1 MGNLL
6 RPNDRG
12 LRVAEQQLNNRIL
25 NLKNEEMMTVKDYT
39 PTRREYFK
47 VRILDKGTNK
57 EITIVKIGKNDSLS
71 EAIRNIAGNM
81 GYLRNQITYEFM

>member
-1 MGNLL
+1 M
-6 RPNDRG
+6 
-12 LRVAEQQLNNRIL
+12 RVIE
-25 NLKNEEMMTVKDYT
+25 DYT
-39 PTRREYFK
+39 PTHREYFK

-81 GYLRNQITYEFM
+81 EYLRSEITYEFV

>member
-1 MGNLL
+1 M
-6 RPNDRG
+6 
-12 LRVAEQQLNNRIL
+12 RVIE
-25 NLKNEEMMTVKDYT
+25 DYT

-81 GYLRNQITYEFM
+81 GYLRSQITYELI

>member
-1 MGNLL
+1 M
-6 RPNDRG
+6 
-12 LRVAEQQLNNRIL
+12 RVIE
-25 NLKNEEMMTVKDYT
+25 DYT

-57 EITIVKIGKNDSLS
+57 EITVVKIDKNDSIS

-81 GYLRNQITYEFM
+81 GYLRQQITYEFV